1 MPVVAVGLVD
11 VVTAGAAA
19 RTAACRR
26 GCRHL
31 GPSCLPRTGFAGCRV
46 ETDRRG
52 NAVGRDRNAGSPL
65 SRNRHSG
72 FRRGWRRPGGHAS
85 ECIEARLAARLRPCR
100 SRRTNPAGWRA
111 GRRLGG
117 RQRAPCDAPPGTV
130 PPAAQQPQGPPRA
143 NYRRRLLRA
152 SCPHSA
158 AMLPPPEPQSPAAR
172 TPPAVPATPTIPPG
186 VVVATGHGRR
196 RRDLNLHPS
205 AAERAVS

>member
-1 MPVVAVGLVD
+1 VSLASYQSGGL
-11 VVTAGAAA
+11 A
-19 RTAACRR
+19 
-26 GCRHL
+26 
-31 GPSCLPRTGFAGCRV
+31 
-46 ETDRRG
+46 
-52 NAVGRDRNAGSPL
+52 
-65 SRNRHSG
+65 SG
-72 FRRGWRRPGGHAS
+72 
-85 ECIEARLAARLRPCR
+85 
-100 SRRTNPAGWRA
+100 

-130 PPAAQQPQGPPRA
+130 PQAAQQPQGPPRA

-196 RRDLNLHPS
+196 RRDL
-205 AAERAVS
+205 